1 MHNDGGEDVIRPWAS
16 GVGAREILLHTMS
29 DENIEVVRRGYEEFA
44 AGRLAEYFESVAIPE
59 FELDMSR
66 WGPVAYT
73 YRGRDG
79 FQGFLRVLDRL
90 WERFELEPVRF
101 VGGHD
106 RVVVFVDVR
115 ARGRESGADVS
126 ARYANVW
133 TFRGGKVT
141 GAAWFEDVDE
151 ALAAAELSD

>member
-1 MHNDGGEDVIRPWAS
+1 MAQ
-16 GVGAREILLHTMS
+16 
-29 DENIEVVRRGYEEFA
+29 ENIEVVRRGYEEFA
-44 AGRLAEYFESVAIPE
+44 AGRLVEYFESVAIPE

-79 FQGFLRVLDRL
+79 FRSFLQVLDRL

-101 VGGHD
+101 IAADD
-106 RVVVFVDVR
+106 RVVVLVDVQ
-115 ARGRESGADVS
+115 ARGRESGADVT

-133 TFRGGKVT
+133 TFRDGKVIR
-141 GAAWFEDVDE
+141 AAWFEDLDE
-151 ALAAAELSD
+151 ALGAAEVSES